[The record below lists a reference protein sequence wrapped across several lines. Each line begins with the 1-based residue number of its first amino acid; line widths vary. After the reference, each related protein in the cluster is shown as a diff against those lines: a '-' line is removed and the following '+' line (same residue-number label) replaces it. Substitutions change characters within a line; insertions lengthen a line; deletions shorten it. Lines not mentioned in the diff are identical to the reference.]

1 MLLRNRVAFFI
12 SHVICCWWCRR
23 VRSQIY
29 RIIRTLKSKSKIR
42 VLDFDISLQI
52 KKNMSYILYFI
63 RQNTCTWLHNLVKL
77 DHITWHATEPREQ
90 FDGTYRLYKQ
100 LEPREQTGT
109 WFWAA
114 AAICGWELGMPTD
127 RPPRN
132 TAWTRRWCVRGQGS
146 EAVHIALSVT

>member
-1 MLLRNRVAFFI
+1 MNEHLPQHLLKKTSCTYWKVKAFCDPLCVESTCFAVDWTMLLRDRVAFFI

-23 VRSQIY
+23 VRPKIY

-77 DHITWHATEPREQ
+77 DHITRHATEPREQ
-90 FDGTYRLYKQ
+90 FDGTYRLYKR

-109 WFWAA
+109 
-114 AAICGWELGMPTD
+114 
-127 RPPRN
+127 
-132 TAWTRRWCVRGQGS
+132 
-146 EAVHIALSVT
+146 